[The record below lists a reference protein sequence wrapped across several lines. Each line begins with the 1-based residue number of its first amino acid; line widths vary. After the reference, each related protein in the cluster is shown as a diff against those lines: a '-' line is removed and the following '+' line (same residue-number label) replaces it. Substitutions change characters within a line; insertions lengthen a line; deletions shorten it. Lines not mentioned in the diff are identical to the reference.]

1 MIVTIKLPY
10 EYQITV
16 LEFKSKVLFTL
27 NILKKNDLNSK
38 EKSINLLQFSK
49 LIISPDFSK
58 YKRI

>member
-1 MIVTIKLPY
+1 MIVTIILPY